1 MFNNIPDSSN
11 VLDSSAGLSVDMT
24 NPAHAAYAGAAVIGA
39 TAVVGSVAL
48 TTIAAPGLVLIPAAF
63 AGGLVATGHY
73 ISNNNATDADAP
85 AKRPQVSDLAYS
97 AEYDPTNDGT
107 ARTVLTDDLDAVAV

>member
-1 MFNNIPDSSN
+1 MFNNSVDSSI
-11 VLDSSAGLSVDMT
+11 DPISSAGLSVDLT
-24 NPAHAAYAGAAVIGA
+24 NPAHAAYAGAAVIGT
-39 TAVVGSVAL
+39 TAVVGSIAL

-73 ISNNNATDADAP
+73 ISNNDADAP

-107 ARTVLTDDLDAVAV
+107 GRSVLTDDLDAVAV